1 MDEKRSRSAGEG
13 LEGLCRPKT
22 QTGSKLQSGPGRRD
36 WFRAVASAPGIELFE
51 AWFEGHAYDKHRHD
65 TYAIG
70 LTDLGVQAFDYRGA
84 AQTSTAGKVVVLHP
98 DEIHDGHAGD
108 AEGFGYRMLYV
119 SPVRIFEAVRQIAG
133 PAATLP
139 FVPDAVSINPKLAG
153 VIESAFRQDF
163 NPSLE
168 PLAAD
173 SLILEL
179 AEGLLQSD
187 PSALS
192 GRRRSLDLQALERAR
207 QFLDAEHHRVVASAE
222 LETLTGLPRYDLA
235 RQFRSAFGTSPYRY
249 SLARR
254 LDYARC
260 RLSPQGSLAELAL
273 EAGFADQAHFTRM
286 FKSAFGLPPARYAKL
301 YAFADKPLQD
311 IRSS

>member
-1 MDEKRSRSAGEG
+1 MVDKRNRSSSAG
-13 LEGLCRPKT
+13 LERLCGPKG
-22 QTGSKLQSGPGRRD
+22 QRRANGRD
-36 WFRAVASAPGIELFE
+36 WFRAVASAPGVELFE

-84 AQTSTAGKVVVLHP
+84 SQASTAGKVIVLHP
-98 DEIHDGHAGD
+98 DEAHDGHAGSD
-108 AEGFGYRMLYV
+108 EGFGYRMLYV
-119 SPVRIFEAVRQIAG
+119 SPVRVIEAVRQIAG
-133 PAATLP
+133 PRASLP
-139 FVPDAVSINPKLAG
+139 FVPEAVSVNPKLAG
-153 VIESAFRQDF
+153 VIGTAFHDGFQPR
-163 NPSLE
+163 LE

-173 SLILEL
+173 SMIFEL
-179 AEGLLQSD
+179 AEGLRQGD
-187 PSALS
+187 PKSVS
-192 GRRRSLDLQALERAR
+192 GTSCRNFDLAALEKAR

-222 LETLTGLPRYDLA
+222 LEMVSGLTRYDLA

-286 FKSAFGLPPARYAKL
+286 FKSAFGLTPSRYAKL
-301 YAFADKPLQD
+301 YAA
-311 IRSS
+311 